1 MGVKDLLIEWNQR
14 KWEEKNRMMYAEG
27 HEQNLWPWF
36 SDELDPDVLSIIQQ
50 YFPQGGRVLDLG
62 TCSGGQA
69 IALAKLGYEVV
80 GTDISETAL
89 QKAEVAAARAGLT
102 NIKFLLDDITRS
114 KLEPHQFDLVL
125 DRGCFHS
132 ICCFAG
138 VEYVQQVRKLLK
150 PSGILL
156 LKTMSDQ
163 ERRFV
168 EYNQI
173 GNQKIPMPY
182 HFSPV
187 QITQSLGDFFEII
200 KIEESYFFSRV
211 TTPPAKAY
219 LSLLSPRQE

>member
-14 KWEEKNRMMYAEG
+14 KWEEKNRMMYDQGRE
-27 HEQNLWPWF
+27 ENQWPWF
-36 SDELDPDVLSIIQQ
+36 SDELDPDVEMLIKQLI
-50 YFPQGGRVLDLG
+50 PRGARVLDLG

-69 IALAKLGYEVV
+69 IALAKLGYKLL

-89 QKAEVAAARAGLT
+89 AKAKFAAARAGVDD
-102 NIKFLLDDITRS
+102 IEFVLDDITRS
-114 KLEPHQFDLVL
+114 ALDDQSFDVIL

-138 VEYVQQVRKLLK
+138 VEYVQQVRRLLK
-150 PSGILL
+150 PNGILL

-163 ERRFV
+163 EPRFI

-182 HFSPV
+182 HFSPA
-187 QITQSLGDFFEII
+187 QITQSLGEYFDI
-200 KIEESYFFSRV
+200 KSIDESYFFSRV
-211 TTPPAKAY
+211 TNPPAKAY
-219 LSLLSPRQE
+219 LTVLSPKFV